1 MLQGIMEMI
10 FDLCYFAIALTVGLI
25 LVVKGKTK
33 YFKLFGIMAIV
44 LASGDSFHLVPRIVS
59 LLGDGMEAN
68 AWALGFGQL
77 ITSITMTIFYVI
89 LYFVWE
95 LRAKPEK
102 TTFLRVSIIML
113 ALARIII
120 CCFPQNNWFNLDG
133 NFLFGILR
141 NVPFAI
147 IGIIIIVLSFMQY
160 KQNSDKD
167 YMYMGIAIILSFAFY
182 IPVVL
187 FAGVVPAIGA
197 LMIPKTIAY
206 VWIVMIGFSEH
217 RKFLKQENSDLA
229 VK

>member
-89 LYFVWE
+89 L
-95 LRAKPEK
+95 
-102 TTFLRVSIIML
+102 
-113 ALARIII
+113 
-120 CCFPQNNWFNLDG
+120 
-133 NFLFGILR
+133 
-141 NVPFAI
+141 
-147 IGIIIIVLSFMQY
+147 
-160 KQNSDKD
+160 
-167 YMYMGIAIILSFAFY
+167 
-182 IPVVL
+182 
-187 FAGVVPAIGA
+187 
-197 LMIPKTIAY
+197 
-206 VWIVMIGFSEH
+206 
-217 RKFLKQENSDLA
+217 
-229 VK
+229 